1 MRGLLLCVFLVAT
14 GLLGGCR
21 HTWRLTVENTTDRRV
36 AVMYLPPVHVA
47 SVGYPSYVG
56 RVNATVVEPGATVV
70 LTRDNSRRCEHTFLS
85 HVLYVAPC
93 DDVAAMYEVRDM
105 PLGGR
110 VFIRREEERF
120 SFATEG
126 GGRGVRAV
134 LVPRGD
140 ARGELMRVDLDSLCR
155 VQP

>member
-1 MRGLLLCVFLVAT
+1 MRGLLLCVLLVAT
-14 GLLGGCR
+14 GLLAGCR

-36 AVMYLPPVHVA
+36 AVMYLPPVYVA
-47 SVGYPSYVG
+47 RIGYPSYAG
-56 RVNATVVEPGATVV
+56 RVNAAVVEPGATVV
-70 LTRDNSRRCEHTFLS
+70 FTRDNSQQCEHTFLS

-93 DDVAAMYEVRDM
+93 DDVAAMYKVSEM

-110 VFIRREEERF
+110 VFIRRDDERF
-120 SFATEG
+120 SFSAEG

-140 ARGELMRVDLDSLCR
+140 ERGELMRVDLDSLCR